1 MGWQQI
7 DGIFAEQLLD
17 RCLAAHAAWLH
28 VKSCDACGRLDGW
41 GRPGRL
47 LSSRLLIV
55 VLPSCRAFQ
64 LLTAAGVRP
73 NTDLA
78 YCILRACFDNKRPD
92 VAVGY
97 ARQAADVLHGLCRA
111 VLPTAPQQRCASKPE
126 YLPVLLREAQDK
138 SCKLSLFMESQH
150 VLLSCWLA
158 SRWRSVPWRRCITC
172 WHPCLPVNCVR
183 PHAGSSRPME
193 CRSGP
198 Q

>member
-1 MGWQQI
+1 MGRQQRLP
-7 DGIFAEQLLD
+7 AEQLLD
-17 RCLAAHAAWLH
+17 RRLAAHAAWLH
-28 VKSCDACGRLDGW
+28 LSTVMHAGGWRAIEHLFLDC
-41 GRPGRL
+41 
-47 LSSRLLIV
+47 

-111 VLPTAPQQRCASKPE
+111 VLPTAPQQRSASKPE
-126 YLPVLLREAQDK
+126 FLPELLREAHDG
-138 SCKLSLFMESQH
+138 SCQLSLLMESQH
-150 VLLSCWLA
+150 VLLSCCLA
-158 SRWRSVPWRRCITC
+158 SRWRSVPWRRCITF
-172 WHPCLPVNCVR
+172 WHTCLPVNCVR

-193 CRSGP
+193 CRSDP